1 MLERDYD
8 LIAIGA
14 SAGGVTAV
22 RRLLAAIGPEQ
33 KAAIVV
39 VQHIPPTA
47 RIDVGLIYHTRGG
60 RPVFE
65 AEDKM
70 PIEPGKVYMAAPGY
84 HLLIEKDHSLALTQD
99 EPVNHSRP
107 SIDVFFESCA
117 RVYGANAIGI
127 VLTGANRDGA
137 KGLSCLKACGGL
149 AIVQEPADAEH
160 DAMPLAAI
168 ASADPDFVLP
178 LVKIGELLSH
188 HATVATEVH
197 P

>member
-1 MLERDYD
+1 MLERDYEV
-8 LIAIGA
+8 IAIGA

-22 RRLLAAIGPEQ
+22 RKLLAAIAPEQ

-47 RIDVGLIYHTRGG
+47 RLDVGLIYHTRGG
-60 RPVFE
+60 RPIYE

-70 PIEPGKVYMAAPGY
+70 PVERGKVYMAAPGY

-117 RVYGANAIGI
+117 RVYGTGAIGV

-137 KGLSCLKACGGL
+137 KGLSCLKANGGL
-149 AIVQEPADAEH
+149 AIVQDPADAEH

-168 ASADPDFVLP
+168 QMAQPDFVLP
-178 LVKIGELLSH
+178 LWKIGELLSKG
-188 HATVATEVH
+188 ATVGTEVR